1 MAHAPVVDE
10 AGGHPAESGH
20 LQATLKQRH
29 LTMIALGGVIGAGLF
44 VGSSAVIAAAGPSA
58 VVSYL
63 LAGILVVFVMRMLGE
78 MAAANPS
85 VGSFAEYARRAL
97 GGWAGFSVGWL
108 YWYFWVVVIGF
119 EAVAGAVALDRW
131 FDFPLWIMALVP
143 MMLLTATNLVSVKSF
158 GEFEF
163 WFASIKVVA
172 IVAFLL
178 LGFSFI
184 SGLWPGQSPDVS
196 NLTAHGGF
204 APNGLAP
211 MLAAMV
217 IVILAFIGA
226 EIVTI
231 AAAES
236 AEPEKAVAK
245 ATNSVIARVI
255 IFYVG
260 SILLLVTIQPWNT
273 IEVGQSPFVSALGRF
288 GIAGA
293 ADIMNAI
300 VVVAVLSC
308 LNSGIYTASRMLFAL
323 ARRGDAPQRVLHVN
337 TRGVPVQGILL
348 CTVGGLVAVAMAYIS
363 PGTVFDFMVNS
374 SGALGLVVYMF
385 IAFSQLRL
393 RRDLEREAPGRLRV
407 KMWGFPYITYFSIVA
422 MGGIFLA
429 MALQESTRKQA
440 LFGFLS
446 VAVVVGIGVARERRR
461 SRVGVG
467 VQPAA

>member
-1 MAHAPVVDE
+1 MAHGAVAGEGGQPVE
-10 AGGHPAESGH
+10 AAHEG

-29 LTMIALGGVIGAGLF
+29 LSMIALGGVIGAGLF

-131 FDFPLWIMALVP
+131 FDFPLWVMALVP
-143 MMLLTATNLVSVKSF
+143 MMLLTATNLISVKSF

-178 LGFSFI
+178 LGLSFV
-184 SGLWPGQSPDVS
+184 SGVWPGQSPDVS

-204 APNGLAP
+204 TPNGLGP
-211 MLAAMV
+211 TLAAMV

-226 EIVTI
+226 EI
-231 AAAES
+231 
-236 AEPEKAVAK
+236 
-245 ATNSVIARVI
+245 
-255 IFYVG
+255 
-260 SILLLVTIQPWNT
+260 VTIQPWNT

-288 GIAGA
+288 GISGA
-293 ADIMNAI
+293 ADIMNGI

-323 ARRGDAPQRVLHVN
+323 ARRGDAPHGFLDVN
-337 TRGVPVQGILL
+337 TRGVPVKGILI
-348 CTVGGLVAVAMAYIS
+348 CTVAGYVAVAMAYIS
-363 PGTVFDFMVNS
+363 PDTVFDFMVNS

-407 KMWGFPYITYFSIVA
+407 KMWGFPYITYFSIFA
-422 MGGIFLA
+422 MGAIFVA

-446 VAVVVGIGVARERRR
+446 VAVVVGIGVVRERRR
-461 SRVGVG
+461 TRVGVAA
-467 VQPAA
+467 QPAA